1 MNIANATSFK
11 FVRCHFLSKPT
22 DTKKGSIIAQFE
34 SFSSRMTIWSKK
46 RALKTDLYL
55 SEDYPSEVNKIRSKL
70 RPILKEASK
79 HAEYASCI
87 SIKYDKLHFKGE
99 LFSIDN
105 LHKLPDAL
113 HPQCKSVQLIRLLE
127 CSGETKH

>member
-55 SEDYPSEVNKIRSKL
+55 PEDYPSEVNKIRSKL
-70 RPILKEASK
+70 RPLLKEASK
-79 HAEYASCI
+79 HAEYA
-87 SIKYDKLHFKGE
+87 
-99 LFSIDN
+99 
-105 LHKLPDAL
+105 
-113 HPQCKSVQLIRLLE
+113 R
-127 CSGETKH
+127 